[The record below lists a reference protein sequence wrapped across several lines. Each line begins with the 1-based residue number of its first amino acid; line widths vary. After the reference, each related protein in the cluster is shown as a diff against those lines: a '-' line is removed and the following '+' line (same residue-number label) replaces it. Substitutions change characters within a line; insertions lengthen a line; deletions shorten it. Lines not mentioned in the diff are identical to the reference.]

1 MHLRPATF
9 WRQAMPWAAA
19 RRFRIDAAKANDTS
33 QFKAAAQQLHA
44 TSNVAALTSSMGL
57 TECAAAEVPQ
67 G

>member
-1 MHLRPATF
+1 
-9 WRQAMPWAAA
+9 MPWAAA